1 MPCPLYL
8 SYPCLGLLPH
18 GLCAF
23 QEHRFKPS
31 ATTGRLAPWGGG
43 EVKTQTLLSQ
53 GKALQRDTHHPSLPS
68 TQTLLPHHHC
78 VHTRAGFKAQPKW
91 YLLMPSATLQP
102 EWISPSTEH
111 NYMSLAF

>member
-1 MPCPLYL
+1 MDCVPSRSTDSNRQPPLEDW
-8 SYPCLGLLPH
+8 H
-18 GLCAF
+18 
-23 QEHRFKPS
+23 H
-31 ATTGRLAPWGGG
+31 GGG
-43 EVKTQTLLSQ
+43 GEEVKTQTLLSQ

>member
-1 MPCPLYL
+1 M
-8 SYPCLGLLPH
+8 
-18 GLCAF
+18 
-23 QEHRFKPS
+23 
-31 ATTGRLAPWGGG
+31 GGG
-43 EVKTQTLLSQ
+43 GEEVKTQTLLSQ